1 MAEISNIN
9 ANISV
14 SYADPTES
22 APNENTMLLEGTGQ
36 FNAVHSLT
44 TEIITTHTN
53 ISTSHD
59 YLAWSISTGEEVAN
73 KGGFR
78 FIVLW

>member
-1 MAEISNIN
+1 M
-9 ANISV
+9 
-14 SYADPTES
+14 SYAGPTES
-22 APNENTMLLEGTGQ
+22 APNDNTMQLEGTGQ

-59 YLAWSISTGEEVAN
+59 NLAGSKSTGEEGDN

>member
-1 MAEISNIN
+1 M
-9 ANISV
+9 
-14 SYADPTES
+14 SYAGPTKS
-22 APNENTMLLEGTGQ
+22 AQDENMMLLEGTGQ

-59 YLAWSISTGEEVAN
+59 NLAGSKSTGEEGDN

-78 FIVLW
+78 FIALW